1 MHHHAP
7 APDRSNPG
15 SLPSP
20 VLPAVDQAS
29 IAEAIPHIVWTASPD
44 GSTTY
49 FNRQGTDYTGCPPE
63 TNYGYNWVTLVHPD
77 DAERAR
83 AAWTDA
89 VRAETEFA
97 LDYRIRRFD
106 GEYRWHSFRARPLR
120 DTRGTTLMWV
130 GTATD
135 VEDQKTLEHSLRRS
149 EAQAQETLT
158 LLQSI
163 EASAPV
169 GFKLIDHDFRII
181 RINERLAAIN
191 HLPVEEQLGR
201 TVAEVVPD
209 LWPQLEGVYQRALH
223 GEAVSNLELTTVDS
237 DAPEGIR
244 HWLASYYPVR
254 VDGTIVGVGNVV
266 VDITERKVAERA
278 LARNL
283 DAMVETI
290 AMTVECRDPYT
301 AGHQRRVAGIAA
313 AIASEL
319 GIDPHA
325 IEGIR
330 TAASIHDI
338 GKISV
343 PAEILS
349 KPGRLS
355 TAEFE
360 LIKEHPVVGY
370 NIVHRIDFPWP
381 VAEMIRQ
388 HHERMDGSGYPDGL
402 RGPDILVGSRIIA
415 VADIIE
421 AMVSHRPYRPG
432 HSVDSA
438 IGLLL
443 EGRGKLLDADVVDA
457 CVRVF
462 SSGSRFA
469 GQFMATADAPRVASP
484 PASAGRTG
492 RPDAAATT

>member
-1 MHHHAP
+1 MHP
-7 APDRSNPG
+7 
-15 SLPSP
+15 SLQNGRRGPVSP
-20 VLPAVDQAS
+20 VSSHLPAIDQEA
-29 IAEAIPHIVWTASPD
+29 IAEAIPHIVWTAAPD

-77 DAERAR
+77 DVDRAR
-83 AAWTDA
+83 AAWTHA
-89 VRAETEFA
+89 IRTETEFA
-97 LDYRIRRFD
+97 IEYRIRRFD
-106 GEYRWHSFRARPLR
+106 GIYRWHSFRARPLH
-120 DTRGTTLMWV
+120 DSGGTTLMWV

-135 VEDQKTLEHSLRRS
+135 VEDHKALEHSLRKS
-149 EAQAQETLT
+149 EAHAHETLA
-158 LLQSI
+158 LLQGI

-169 GFKLIDHDFRII
+169 GFKLVDHEFRII
-181 RINERLAAIN
+181 RINERLAAVN
-191 HLPVEEQLGR
+191 HLPVEAHLGR
-201 TVAEVVPD
+201 TVAEVVPG
-209 LWPQLEGVYQRALH
+209 LWSQLEDVYRRALH
-223 GEAVSNLELTTVDS
+223 GEVVSNLELSTADS
-237 DAPEGIR
+237 EAPEGVR

-254 VDGTIVGVGNVV
+254 VGDAIVGVGNVV

-283 DAMVETI
+283 DALVETI
-290 AMTVECRDPYT
+290 ATTVECRDPYT
-301 AGHQRRVAGIAA
+301 AGHQRRVAEIAV
-313 AIASEL
+313 AIASEM
-319 GIDPHA
+319 GVDPHT
-325 IEGIR
+325 IEGVR
-330 TAASIHDI
+330 TAASIHDL

-355 TAEFE
+355 ATEFE

-370 NIVHRIDFPWP
+370 NIVAHIDFPWP

-402 RGPDILVGSRIIA
+402 RGPDILLGSRIIA
-415 VADIIE
+415 VADVIE

-432 HSVDSA
+432 RSLEAA

-443 EGRGKLLDADVVDA
+443 EGRGTLLDADVVDA

-462 SSGSRFA
+462 AAERGLP
-469 GQFMATADAPRVASP
+469 AT
-484 PASAGRTG
+484 
-492 RPDAAATT
+492 

>member
-1 MHHHAP
+1 MRHP
-7 APDRSNPG
+7 PLKDERTDSVR
-15 SLPSP
+15 LPSP
-20 VLPAVDQAS
+20 PVSAAIDHQS

-44 GSTTY
+44 GLTTY

-63 TNYGYNWVTLVHPD
+63 TNYGYNWLTLIHPD
-77 DAERAR
+77 DANR
-83 AAWTDA
+83 AANAWNDA
-89 VRAETEFA
+89 VRTGTEFA
-97 LDYRIRRFD
+97 LEYRIRRFD
-106 GEYRWHSFRARPLR
+106 GIYRWHSFRARPLR

-135 VEDQKTLEHSLRRS
+135 VEDQKALECSLRRS
-149 EAQAQETLT
+149 EAQTQETLT

-191 HLPVEEQLGR
+191 RLSVEQHLGR

-209 LWPQLEGVYQRALH
+209 LWPQLEAVYRCALR
-223 GEAVSNLELTTVDS
+223 GEVVSNLELSTPDP

-254 VDGTIVGVGNVV
+254 VGGAIVGVGNVV

-283 DAMVETI
+283 DAMVATI
-290 AMTVECRDPYT
+290 ATTVEYRDPYT
-301 AGHQRRVAGIAA
+301 AGHQRRVGDIAA

-319 GIDPHA
+319 GVDPHE

-355 TAEFE
+355 AAEFE
-360 LIKEHPVVGY
+360 LIKEHPVAGY
-370 NIVHRIDFPWP
+370 NIVARIDFPWP
-381 VAEMIRQ
+381 VADMIRQ
-388 HHERMDGSGYPDGL
+388 HHERMDGSGYPDHL
-402 RGPDILVGSRIIA
+402 RGSEILLGSRIIA

-421 AMVSHRPYRPG
+421 AMISHRPYRPG
-432 HSVDSA
+432 HSVDA
-438 IGLLL
+438 TMALLF
-443 EGRGKLLDADVVDA
+443 EGRGTLLDAEVVEA
-457 CVRVF
+457 SVRVLG
-462 SSGSRFA
+462 SGSPLL
-469 GQFMATADAPRVASP
+469 GQLTATDTPHGGP
-484 PASAGRTG
+484 TG
-492 RPDAAATT
+492 YTA

>member
-1 MHHHAP
+1 MHHSA
-7 APDRSNPG
+7 RSAYRSWPG
-15 SLPSP
+15 NSPRPSLSSI
-20 VLPAVDQAS
+20 DQVS

-44 GSTTY
+44 GLTTY
-49 FNRQGTDYTGCPPE
+49 FNKQGTDYTGCPAE
-63 TNYGYNWVTLVHPD
+63 TNYGYNWVTLIHPD

-83 AAWTDA
+83 VAWTDA
-89 VRAETEFA
+89 VRTETEFA

-120 DTRGTTLMWV
+120 DTAGTTLMWV

-135 VEDQKTLEHSLRRS
+135 VDDQKTLERSLRRS
-149 EAQAQETLT
+149 EAQAQETLN

-201 TVAEVVPD
+201 TVAEVVPE
-209 LWPQLEGVYQRALH
+209 LWPQLEAVYQRALQ
-223 GEAVSNLELTTVDS
+223 GESVSNLELTTVDS

-254 VDGTIVGVGNVV
+254 VDGAIVGVGNVV

-283 DAMVETI
+283 EAMVETI

-301 AGHQRRVAGIAA
+301 AGHQRRVADIAV

-319 GIDPHA
+319 GIEPHA

-355 TAEFE
+355 IAEFE

-381 VAEMIRQ
+381 VATMIRQ
-388 HHERMDGSGYPDGL
+388 HHERMDGSGYPDAL
-402 RGPDILVGSRIIA
+402 QGPDILVGSRIIA
-415 VADIIE
+415 VADIVE

-432 HSVDSA
+432 HSVDA
-438 IGLLL
+438 AMELLL

-462 SSGSRFA
+462 GSGSRFVSQWPDDGGA
-469 GQFMATADAPRVASP
+469 RRAPETHIE
-484 PASAGRTG
+484 GR
-492 RPDAAATT
+492 